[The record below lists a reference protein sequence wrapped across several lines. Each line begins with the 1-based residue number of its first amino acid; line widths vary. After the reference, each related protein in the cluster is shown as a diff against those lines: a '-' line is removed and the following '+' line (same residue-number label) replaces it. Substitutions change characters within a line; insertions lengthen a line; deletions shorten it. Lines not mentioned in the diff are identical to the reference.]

1 MESLKAQAQSLVI
14 SNDAVVATLPAPLA
28 DPASVEPLL
37 VGLVGLARLLGGGSA
52 RGPYR

>member
-1 MESLKAQAQSLVI
+1 MESLKAQAQSPVI

-37 VGLVGLARLLGGGSA
+37 VGLARLLGGGSA